1 MKDKIRKFIKIEKD
15 LSRKKILMLEKVSKP
30 YAKRMIQKE
39 KDFIRFGFNKIK
51 FETIEECREAISLY
65 KVSKTSFMEKYCQEK
80 IFEEADYLLSKIKKK
95 ITSIKVKNNNI
106 DDFPFKS
113 LRNKKLYKEG
123 GGFRKIVEYKITN
136 LKVLLCY
143 AHYFIKKT
151 GSLNIDNIVD
161 KLFYNIYFND
171 WFDKYIKFFEDNEK
185 QFLSKIFD
193 SVENLFEKKEFKKL
207 QLINKTE
214 NTDLI
219 ITSLPHRG
227 NEKVNILYI
236 ELNKKNGDRVR
247 VKKNKFSN
255 FPIEKEYYKCII
267 TNAKE
272 VESIDEIDLDD
283 SILLC
288 TLSRRNMEHKLE
300 NLLWLK
306 FTLEKII
313 N

>member
-1 MKDKIRKFIKIEKD
+1 MKDKIKIFIKTEKD

-51 FETIEECREAISLY
+51 FKNINECRDAVRLY
-65 KVSKTSFMEKYCQEK
+65 KISKTSFMEKYCKEK
-80 IFEEADYLLSKIKKK
+80 IFEEADYVLSKIKKK
-95 ITSIKVKNNNI
+95 ISNIKIKTKDV
-106 DDFPFKS
+106 DGFPFKS
-113 LRNKKLYKEG
+113 LKGKNLYKEDG
-123 GGFRKIVEYKITN
+123 SLRKIVEYKITN

-143 AHYFIKKT
+143 SHYFIKKN
-151 GSLNIDNIVD
+151 GSINIDKIVNG
-161 KLFYNIYFND
+161 LFYNIYFND
-171 WFDKYIKFFEDNEK
+171 WFEKYIELFEESEK
-185 QFLSKIFD
+185 PFLSRIFD
-193 SVENLFEKKEFKKL
+193 SVENLFEKKNFKKL

-227 NEKVNILYI
+227 YEKSNILYI
-236 ELNKKNGDRVR
+236 ELNKKNGKRIN

-255 FPIEKEYYKCII
+255 FPIDKEYYKCILVK
-267 TNAKE
+267 AKE
-272 VESIDEIDLDD
+272 VEDIDEIDLDD

-288 TLSRRNMEHKLE
+288 TLSRRNMEHKIE